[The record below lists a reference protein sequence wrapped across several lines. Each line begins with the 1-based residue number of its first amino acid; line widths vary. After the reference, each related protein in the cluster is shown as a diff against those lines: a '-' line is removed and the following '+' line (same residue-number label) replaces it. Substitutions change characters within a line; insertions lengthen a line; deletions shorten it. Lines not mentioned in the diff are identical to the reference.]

1 MDDMVCAFLWMA
13 MLAYVICFAYAT
25 LALANRAY
33 LDGYDIIVEDVES
46 I

>member
-1 MDDMVCAFLWMA
+1 MGDMVCAFLWMA
-13 MLAYVICFAYAT
+13 MLAYVICFAYA
-25 LALANRAY
+25 LALANTAY

>member
-13 MLAYVICFAYAT
+13 MLAYVI
-25 LALANRAY
+25 Y
-33 LDGYDIIVEDVES
+33 LDGYDIIVEDVEP

>member
-1 MDDMVCAFLWMA
+1 MEDMVCALLWMV
-13 MLAYVICFAYAT
+13 MLTYVICFAYAT
-25 LALANRAY
+25 LALANTAY

>member
-1 MDDMVCAFLWMA
+1 MD
-13 MLAYVICFAYAT
+13 VICFAYAT